1 MFTWGWNQRGT
12 LGHPPETKTEN
23 IPSQV
28 KALANVNIVQVIVL
42 LFITI
47 ALGLNVERL
56 VFLHLCFLICS
67 RLPLVGGTVW
77 LSMIKAELMPGVL

>member
-28 KALANVNIVQVIVL
+28 KALANVKIVQVIVVIL
-42 LFITI
+42 ITI
-47 ALGLNVERL
+47 ALSLNVERL
-56 VFLHLCFLICS
+56 VS
-67 RLPLVGGTVW
+67 VGVIFPFW
-77 LSMIKAELMPGVL
+77 VF

>member
-28 KALANVNIVQVIVL
+28 KALANLKIVQVIVVIL
-42 LFITI
+42 ITI
-47 ALGLNVERL
+47 ALSLNVERL
-56 VFLHLCFLICS
+56 VFVCVIF
-67 RLPLVGGTVW
+67 PFWVF
-77 LSMIKAELMPGVL
+77 